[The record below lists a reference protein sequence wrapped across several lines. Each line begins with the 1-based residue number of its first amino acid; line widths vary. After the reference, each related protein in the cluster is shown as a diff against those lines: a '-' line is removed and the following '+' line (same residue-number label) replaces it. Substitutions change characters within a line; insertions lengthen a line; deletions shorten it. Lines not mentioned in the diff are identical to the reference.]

1 MKCEQVHDLLG
12 AYCAGE
18 LDDEQMKHVR
28 EHLTSCREC
37 EREHR
42 EMATVMEALGN
53 FEVIE
58 PSVDFRARVW
68 DRIDEFEARKRVFWV
83 AAFAGLLARN
93 RRLVVTGCLVFVVS
107 LVAAMLT
114 LQQIGG
120 GPVMEMADEGGI
132 VSEGFVMREI
142 PQTTGLAS
150 DTVYTHFVT
159 GDRPVHLTSQPQN
172 YVYKPVVRPASGPKL
187 TF

>member
-12 AYCAGE
+12 AYCAEE
-18 LDDEQMKHVR
+18 LDDRGMTNIRQ
-28 EHLTSCREC
+28 HLASCKVC

-42 EMATVMEALGN
+42 AMAMVMNALGN
-53 FEVIE
+53 FEAIE
-58 PSVDFRARVW
+58 PGADFRARVW
-68 DRIDEFEARKRVFWV
+68 EKIEDFETRKRVFWL

-93 RRLVVTGCLVFVVS
+93 RRLLATGCAVFAVS
-107 LVAAMLT
+107 LLVGVYS
-114 LQQIGG
+114 LQHMGG
-120 GPVMEMADEGGI
+120 SPGIEMADQRDV

-142 PQTTGLAS
+142 PQRMEAAS

-159 GDRPVHLTSQPQN
+159 GDRPVQLTSQPQT
-172 YVYKPVVRPASGPKL
+172 YVYNPVVQPVSGPRL